1 MTPLRH
7 NYAIDASELCNHFIR
22 AMPLQYDGYVLTP
35 SWLFNRTHD
44 YYLIA
49 LPWLCHHTMVTI
61 SCCRHGYAITLPLLC
76 HHAAMAILSHR
87 QSGAIIT
94 S

>member
-1 MTPLRH
+1 MPSTH
-7 NYAIDASELCNHFIR
+7 QSYVIDASKLCNHFIR

-49 LPWLCHHTMVTI
+49 LPWLCHHTMITI
-61 SCCRHGYAITLPLLC
+61 SCCRHGYAIPLPLLC